1 MTVVIAAVRLSSR
14 SPCPAMR
21 VVGVPAAAIGLCR
34 STRDAGGSFGS
45 SEGHGPRSSIG
56 GQNGRAWAEEG
67 KARCGTGGAGGLSH
81 QRIQQIE
88 AKALRKLR
96 VGLPEGLL
104 SDLIAELRE
113 GC

>member
-1 MTVVIAAVRLSSR
+1 MVAR
-14 SPCPAMR
+14 
-21 VVGVPAAAIGLCR
+21 
-34 STRDAGGSFGS
+34 
-45 SEGHGPRSSIG
+45 
-56 GQNGRAWAEEG
+56 GRRKGE
-67 KARCGTGGAGGLSH
+67 ARCGTGGAGGLSH